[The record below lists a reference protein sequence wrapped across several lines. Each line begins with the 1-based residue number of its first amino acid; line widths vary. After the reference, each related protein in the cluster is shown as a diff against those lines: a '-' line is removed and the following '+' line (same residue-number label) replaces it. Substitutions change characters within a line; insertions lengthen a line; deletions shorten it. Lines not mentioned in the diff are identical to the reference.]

1 MQFKHMVH
9 DIMEDK
15 KIYASEDYVV
25 YWLVCMIPSSSY
37 LDSVLFLPGFQLVV
51 VEERAGFCL
60 WKKSLQLQR

>member
-15 KIYASEDYVV
+15 KIRISEDYVV
-25 YWLVCMIPSSSY
+25 YWLGCMIPASSY
-37 LDSVLFLPGFQLVV
+37 FDSVLLLPGFQLVV
-51 VEERAGFCL
+51 EECAWFCL